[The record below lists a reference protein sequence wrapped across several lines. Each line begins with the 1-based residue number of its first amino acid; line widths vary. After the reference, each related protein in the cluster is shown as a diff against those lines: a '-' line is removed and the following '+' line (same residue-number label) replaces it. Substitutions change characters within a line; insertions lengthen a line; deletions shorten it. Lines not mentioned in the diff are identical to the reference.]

1 VKKIFIILIC
11 LLIANTAFAGFR
23 SPLKVMKQK
32 YGIHKD
38 AELIKIQSYYADDY
52 LEIKE
57 GRYKDRPVKVDAL
70 IHYPKGEGPFP
81 VLIIAH
87 SSGGPSEIM
96 DKWYNRDLFEQDQ
109 DGVWHPKFKV
119 GTGLVNNNT

>member
-1 VKKIFIILIC
+1 MKKIFIILIC

-52 LEIKE
+52 LDIKE

-70 IHYPKGEGPFP
+70 ITYPKGEGPFP
-81 VLIIAH
+81 VLMLVH
-87 SSGGPSEIM
+87 SSAVSYTHLTLPT
-96 DKWYNRDLFEQDQ
+96 KA
-109 DGVWHPKFKV
+109 
-119 GTGLVNNNT
+119 